1 MMTHREAIEVLDS
14 VIPEPLNKM
23 VDQEH
28 LRIALAW
35 KMLREK
41 LLAVL
46 PNEANGGEQHGHE
59 GGLRMSLADLII
71 NAQRAY
77 RSMDDAVMCE
87 ADFIADFISGYVGAA
102 GQEEHHAHIVT
113 DWLGDCHCSNCGE
126 DADCTKPFCASCGAR
141 FDEPT
146 VTVS

>member
-1 MMTHREAIEVLDS
+1 MMTQREAIEVLDA

-35 KMLREK
+35 KQLREK
-41 LLAVL
+41 LLREL
-46 PNEANGGEQHGHE
+46 DTEERSSIKMP
-59 GGLRMSLADLII
+59 LADLII
-71 NAQRAY
+71 NAQSAY
-77 RSMDDAVMCE
+77 RSMDDPAMCE
-87 ADFIADFISGYVGAA
+87 ADFIADFISSYA
-102 GQEEHHAHIVT
+102 GVTGREERHAHIVT

-141 FDEPT
+141 FDEPV
-146 VTVS
+146 VTV